1 MTNRIAGGRV
11 RDKME
16 SKSNRGGVS
25 GKETLAK
32 YAECRTIKF
41 SHKKQLREESE
52 TLNDSRGTYQ

>member
-1 MTNRIAGGRV
+1 M